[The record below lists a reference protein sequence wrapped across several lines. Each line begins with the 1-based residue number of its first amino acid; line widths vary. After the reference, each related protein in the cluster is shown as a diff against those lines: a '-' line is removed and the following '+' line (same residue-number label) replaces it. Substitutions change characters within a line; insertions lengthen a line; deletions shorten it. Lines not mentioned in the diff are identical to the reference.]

1 MAYQGS
7 TEAGTAVA
15 DAIFGKIN
23 LSGKLS
29 MTWPSD
35 AAAPGGDFQTGAPSP
50 LGDEPKFFD
59 QLPGTNSGQ
68 GSGYNPLYAFG
79 FGLSYTGSL
88 SRPGWQHDVR
98 LHRELSTTVGGGVAP
113 GASSDPHLDT
123 SHQKVARARGSVDKR
138 QSPSRSATCCVTM
151 ARTSASRV
159 RSRQTVRRIHETRSS
174 RFGKPPR
181 CSDST
186 TRRSARYRFRGS
198 PPAHPASPGRSVGP
212 GSKSAARGSAPAAD
226 SADESG

>member
-29 MTWPSD
+29 VTWPSD

-50 LGDEPKFFD
+50 LGAEPKFFD

-88 SRPGWQHDVR
+88 SRPGWQHDVG
-98 LHRELSTTVGGGVAP
+98 LHRELSTTVGGGAAP
-113 GASSDPHLDT
+113 PPTLT
-123 SHQKVARARGSVDKR
+123 S
-138 QSPSRSATCCVTM
+138 
-151 ARTSASRV
+151 
-159 RSRQTVRRIHETRSS
+159 TR
-174 RFGKPPR
+174 P
-181 CSDST
+181 
-186 TRRSARYRFRGS
+186 TRRS
-198 PPAHPASPGRSVGP
+198 P
-212 GSKSAARGSAPAAD
+212 
-226 SADESG
+226 